1 MNLKILIDLS
11 YISTFDKLRES
22 VAMYAVRVISEWNNI
37 GMVHFCVLVH
47 ENMKDIIVEKIPNFS
62 MEIYPVDNSIISK
75 IPYLRGIYR
84 ILKWHRVVS
93 RLEFDVIYMPFCWSG
108 NSLKVKGKKVIT
120 IRDLRPMR
128 VAERFLSDTWWFK
141 VLGLKKV
148 YLEISKYFF
157 GRHLKNAWKVICISK
172 YVRDD
177 VKQMWPAYSYKL
189 HTIYN
194 GVSISQFSIKPL
206 LISEDW
212 QYILYVNSL
221 AKYKNLLTLIKAYK
235 LHYDT
240 LKTFKIVIV
249 GKATDYWKSE
259 VFPYIKINHLENHV
273 SHLDYVSD
281 QELRWLYEHAKVF
294 VTTSIHEGFG
304 YTPIEAAICGCPV
317 ISSRSESLSDV
328 TADKLFYYTP
338 ATSEK
343 SLAQCLESVLF
354 FPPKI
359 NSLLEISSF
368 FKERY
373 SQTVLSEKIL
383 NLLVENA

>member
-1 MNLKILIDLS
+1 M
-11 YISTFDKLRES
+11 
-22 VAMYAVRVISEWNNI
+22 
-37 GMVHFCVLVH
+37 
-47 ENMKDIIVEKIPNFS
+47 
-62 MEIYPVDNSIISK
+62 
-75 IPYLRGIYR
+75 
-84 ILKWHRVVS
+84 
-93 RLEFDVIYMPFCWSG
+93 
-108 NSLKVKGKKVIT
+108 
-120 IRDLRPMR
+120 
-128 VAERFLSDTWWFK
+128 
-141 VLGLKKV
+141 KKV

-338 ATSEK
+338 AASEK